1 MNADLKLRDER
12 SEARRNLLLRNTS
25 LATVGYTL
33 PLLSFVLL
41 KVFTIAGYANA
52 HLIIIAIWI
61 YSFRII
67 SYAIIRNK
75 KFISPRFSNFVMR
88 YELINWVVIL
98 CYLISFLDEVRLT
111 ALFCAF
117 IGIIF
122 LLTNAGY
129 LASFIAAFSVFIC
142 YISISYYQIQ
152 YGGQSGI
159 FGKEFM
165 YACYFM
171 FSSIFL
177 CLAAGMFKNQRKA
190 VVAAKRAAE
199 AASRAKS
206 EFLANMSHELRTPL
220 NHIIGFT
227 ELVADERVGN
237 ISDNQKEYLNDALE
251 SSRHLLSLIN
261 DILDL
266 SKIEAGKLELNL
278 TRFSLGELLDTSLTV
293 VKEKALKHNIGLSL
307 ANEVQP
313 DEITADKRKLKQIL
327 YNLLSNAIKFT
338 PDGGSIAVIAKME
351 PDGKSSSETMGSAV
365 PQVKISVVD
374 SGIGINRENLERVFL
389 SFEQLDK
396 SSTTKVP
403 GTGLGLALTKN
414 FVELHGGKIWAESA
428 GNGKGSTFSIA
439 IPSRLNHRTESSK
452 LKIPDLNPI

>member
-1 MNADLKLRDER
+1 MNSNPKTRGVK

-41 KVFTIAGYANA
+41 KILGIASYAST
-52 HLIIIAIWI
+52 HLTIIAIWI
-61 YSFRII
+61 YSSRIVT
-67 SYAIIRNK
+67 YAVIRTIRVITPK
-75 KFISPRFSNFVMR
+75 FSNFVLR
-88 YELINWVVIL
+88 YELFNWVLVL

-122 LLTNAGY
+122 LFTNAGY
-129 LASFIAAFSVFIC
+129 LVSFISSFSVFIC
-142 YISISYYQIQ
+142 YISITYYQIHF
-152 YGGQSGI
+152 GGQTGI

-171 FSSIFL
+171 FSSVFL
-177 CLAAGMFKNQRKA
+177 CLAAGMFKNQRK
-190 VVAAKRAAE
+190 VVVKAKRAAE
-199 AASRAKS
+199 AANQAKS

-227 ELVADERVGN
+227 ELVADERVGKL
-237 ISDNQKEYLNDALE
+237 SDNQKEYLTDALE

-278 TRFSLGELLDTSLTV
+278 SRFSLAEILDSSLTV
-293 VKEKALKHNIGLSL
+293 IKEKALEHNIGLSVENGVL
-307 ANEVQP
+307 P
-313 DEITADKRKLKQIL
+313 DEITADKRKIKQIL

-338 PDGGSIAVIAKME
+338 PDGGSISVIAKLE
-351 PDGKSSSETMGSAV
+351 QSRNLSSDLSANTS
-365 PQVKISVVD
+365 PRIKISVVD
-374 SGIGINRENLERVFL
+374 SGIGINSENLERVFL
-389 SFEQLDK
+389 SFEQLDNSK
-396 SSTTKVP
+396 TRKAS

-414 FVELHGGKIWAESA
+414 LVELHGGKIWAESA
-428 GNGKGSTFSIA
+428 GSGKGSTFSVA
-439 IPSRLNHRTESSK
+439 IPSSLH
-452 LKIPDLNPI
+452 